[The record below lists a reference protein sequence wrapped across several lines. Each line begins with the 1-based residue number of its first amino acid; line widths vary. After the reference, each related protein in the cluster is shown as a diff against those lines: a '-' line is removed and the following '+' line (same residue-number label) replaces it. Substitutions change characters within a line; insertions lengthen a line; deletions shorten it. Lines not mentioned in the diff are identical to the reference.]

1 MKKFVSIFVPRAINA
16 AARKEASPATPLQ
29 HLVPAPEYVIVEPVR
44 RMGLIPKLLQLGA
57 IGAWRILSAAPI
69 LDSPGR
75 VRNGDPHAF
84 RRTRNFSAWAY
95 AVVIPVLIYTQAGA
109 LIAAPFFVLGFLLL
123 ARRRAA
129 NQAIDLPFSELLGL
143 WRRIVTQSAPWR
155 TVAIVTAI
163 VFAVSGVVAFFLSS
177 VAQIALGLGWVL
189 ALVLTQAAV
198 LKPVSEAAGEDLE
211 GPLEQRI
218 AAIAGVVKNKFSQ
231 LRKPGTA
238 LAKLN
243 RKASE

>member
-1 MKKFVSIFVPRAINA
+1 MNNFVSRFVPATINA
-16 AARKEASPATPLQ
+16 AARRAASPPTPLQ
-29 HLVPAPEYVIVEPVR
+29 HLVPETEYVIVEPVR
-44 RMGLIPKLLQLGA
+44 RIGLIPKLLQLGA

-95 AVVIPVLIYTQAGA
+95 AVVFPVLICTQAGA
-109 LIAAPFFVLGFLLL
+109 LIAAPFFVLGFLLF

-129 NQAIDLPFSELLGL
+129 NQAIDLPFSELPGL

-163 VFAVSGVVAFFLSS
+163 VFAVSGAFAFFLISI
-177 VAQIALGLGWVL
+177 AQIALGLGWAL

-211 GPLEQRI
+211 GPLERAVL
-218 AAIAGVVKNKFSQ
+218 AAATATNRGVA
-231 LRKPGTA
+231 A
-238 LAKLN
+238 LVT
-243 RKASE
+243 RKAGTDVAR